1 MPGHIREEDARG
13 FALAPGEMV
22 LTGGAGEV
30 LNIARPHVRDI
41 PV

>member
-1 MPGHIREEDARG
+1 MPGHVREEDARG

-22 LTGGAGEV
+22 LTGAGEV
-30 LNIARPHVRDI
+30 LNIARPHVRTI